1 MKPADPAEHSPPAR
15 RASSPNQP
23 SPADAPLPNGASA
36 ERSTQSDARDG
47 RDSTEHNAQGTRDSA
62 DRTAQGNPNGTRDT
76 SGTRDASGSRTT
88 SSAHDASGAQ
98 GAVGVRGDGPGAW
111 KVGAGGQ
118 RLGTAGLVGIG
129 VSLACLLLTAL
140 LGPSV
145 FQPRLPGPE
154 GQPPFSLTA
163 HPSPYL
169 VIALVAAGTLIG
181 AGGLL
186 ACFLAVRRGWRVRPF
201 PLVMVGMLVAAAF
214 AFMPPT
220 GSADHL
226 NYASYGR
233 MAATGHDPYVTTASD
248 VPHDPVIGAAEEWR
262 NTPSVYGPV
271 ATAGQALASWVG
283 GDSVRLTVFVLSLQ
297 NLIAFGLTALILYR
311 TARDGAGRL
320 RSALMWTC
328 NPLMLFHL
336 VGGGHND
343 VLATL
348 PMIAGLVL
356 CTRAAGGPARSLLG
370 GVLIGAGTAIKL
382 PAALVGGGP
391 AWTALRRLRTDR
403 SARWSLFA
411 LVGGA
416 AATVVLA
423 YAFAGPHSLDQVN
436 RASRMISLA
445 TPWHLV
451 ALLHLPGLRTIVKIG
466 WVVLGAVLVWALA
479 RVLPRPDGLDER
491 HAEARAVA
499 AALVLAWLLAAPY
512 ELPWYDAF
520 GWAVLALLPWSR
532 FDLLLLAHTT
542 ALSLA
547 YLPARG
553 PEPAGLPDDLH
564 WLISVVRSGVIPVLL
579 TALPAW
585 VLWTALRRT
594 PPRRPAP

>member
-1 MKPADPAEHSPPAR
+1 MKPADPAEHRRPAHRDVPSDTADTAGPRGGAFAASDGRPAAR
-15 RASSPNQP
+15 RAAPG
-23 SPADAPLPNGASA
+23 DAPGAR
-36 ERSTQSDARDG
+36 EPDAG
-47 RDSTEHNAQGTRDSA
+47 RG
-62 DRTAQGNPNGTRDT
+62 
-76 SGTRDASGSRTT
+76 
-88 SSAHDASGAQ
+88 
-98 GAVGVRGDGPGAW
+98 
-111 KVGAGGQ
+111 
-118 RLGTAGLVGIG
+118 LGIAGLAGVG
-129 VSLACLLLTAL
+129 VSLACFLVTAL

-145 FQPRLPGPE
+145 FQPALSGPK
-154 GQPPFSLTA
+154 GRPPFSLTV
-163 HPSPYL
+163 HPSPSL
-169 VIALVAAGTLIG
+169 VIGLVAFATIIG
-181 AGGLL
+181 AAGLL
-186 ACFLAVRRGWRVRPF
+186 SCFTAVRRGWRMRAF
-201 PLVMVGMLVAAAF
+201 PLVAMGMLVAAAF
-214 AFMPPT
+214 AFLPPS

-233 MAATGHDPYVTTASD
+233 MAATGHDPYTTTAAD

-262 NTPSVYGPV
+262 TTPSVYGPV
-271 ATAGQALASWVG
+271 ATAGQVLASWIG
-283 GDSVRLTVFVLSLQ
+283 GDSVRLTVFVLSLE
-297 NLIAFGLTALILYR
+297 NLLAFGLTGLLLYR
-311 TARDGAGRL
+311 TARDRAGRL
-320 RSALMWTC
+320 RSALLWTC

-343 VLATL
+343 VLATA

-356 CTRAAGGPARSLLG
+356 CTRAAAGAPRFEGPARTFLG
-370 GVLIGAGTAIKL
+370 GVLIGVGTAIKL

-391 AWTALRRLRTDR
+391 AWTLLRRVRTDR
-403 SARWSLFA
+403 SARWTLAA
-411 LVGGA
+411 LLAGS
-416 AATVVLA
+416 AATVALT
-423 YAFAGPHSLDQVN
+423 YALAGPHSLDQVN

-451 ALLHLPGLRTIVKIG
+451 AVLHLPGLRTIVKIG
-466 WVVLGAVLVWALA
+466 WVVLGAVLAWALA
-479 RVLPRPDGLDER
+479 RVLPRPDGLEER
-491 HAEARAVA
+491 PAEARAVA

-579 TALPAW
+579 TALTAW
-585 VLWTALRRT
+585 ALWTGLRAGPR
-594 PPRRPAP
+594 PRRPAP

>member
-1 MKPADPAEHSPPAR
+1 MTPADQHSPPR
-15 RASSPNQP
+15 RIAPPAP
-23 SPADAPLPNGASA
+23 SEDA
-36 ERSTQSDARDG
+36 G
-47 RDSTEHNAQGTRDSA
+47 RAA
-62 DRTAQGNPNGTRDT
+62 
-76 SGTRDASGSRTT
+76 
-88 SSAHDASGAQ
+88 
-98 GAVGVRGDGPGAW
+98 GAW
-111 KVGAGGQ
+111 
-118 RLGTAGLVGIG
+118 GLVGIG
-129 VSLACLLLTAL
+129 TSLACFLLVAL

-145 FQPRLPGPE
+145 FSPALAGRP

-169 VIALVAAGTLIG
+169 VIALVAAGTLAG

-186 ACFLAVRRGWRVRPF
+186 GCLTAARRGWRVRAL
-201 PLVMVGMLVAAAF
+201 PLVAAGMLVAAAF
-214 AFMPPT
+214 AFMPPA

-233 MAATGHDPYVTTASD
+233 MAATGHDPYTTTAAD

-262 NTPSVYGPV
+262 TTPSVYGPV
-271 ATAGQALASWVG
+271 ATAGQALASWIG
-283 GDSVRLTVFVLSLQ
+283 GDSVRLTVFVLSLE
-297 NLIAFGLTALILYR
+297 NLAAFGLTGLILYR
-311 TARDGAGRL
+311 TARTDAGRL

-328 NPLMLFHL
+328 NPLTLFHL

-343 VLATL
+343 VLAVA

-356 CTRAAGGPARSLLG
+356 CTGGTRRRLGDAARMLLG
-370 GVLIGAGTAIKL
+370 GVLIGIGTAIKL
-382 PAALVGGGP
+382 PAALVAGGP
-391 AWTALRRLRTDR
+391 AWTLLRRVRTDSDARR
-403 SARWSLFA
+403 SLLA

-416 AATVVLA
+416 AVTVAAA
-423 YAFAGPHSLDQVN
+423 YALGGPHALDQVN

-466 WVVLGAVLVWALA
+466 WVLLGAVLVWGFARALPLPDDTPEPHPDDTPEPRRDDTPEA
-479 RVLPRPDGLDER
+479 RV
-491 HAEARAVA
+491 VA
-499 AALVLAWLLAAPY
+499 AALVLGWLLAAPY

-532 FDLLLLAHTT
+532 FDYLLLAHTT

-564 WLISVVRSGVIPVLL
+564 WLISVVRSGAIPALL
-579 TALPAW
+579 TALLAW
-585 VLWTALRRT
+585 ALWTARRRRPGGPGRPARGSAP
-594 PPRRPAP
+594 PPR